1 MQSLEWYV
9 RRLRSMSPAEVAW
22 RVSTSA
28 RGALDRGRY
37 ALGAVP
43 AAARRFGASAALGQA
58 PPFRIP
64 GTPPQGD
71 AAAGWAASLAAAA
84 DDIAGHRLSFF
95 NLESHFLGD
104 PIDWHR
110 DHWLNKSAPVA
121 YAPSID
127 YRDTR
132 EAGDCKLVWEPN
144 RHHQLVILAR
154 AWRTG
159 GARRHADAVLAQL
172 DSWLQANPFGAGMN
186 WRSSLELGIRLINWV
201 WALDLIRDAGP
212 IDADLRR
219 RLLES
224 IYLHCWT
231 NARSYSRGS
240 SANNH
245 LIGEAAGV
253 YVATAYF
260 PGMPGAARWRA
271 EAREILIRELQRQSY
286 PSGCTREQ
294 AIGYQM
300 FVLEFYVFCGL
311 IGRWS
316 GEEFPPEYWQR
327 VEQMITFLGEL
338 VEGGDSLPFFG
349 DADDGYVLNLGRT
362 PRDPRDLLCIG
373 AILFRRPELKAAA
386 GGYREPAW
394 WLFGADGARDFA
406 ALAAPASA
414 PLPSRAYA
422 DAGYYLLQCGERDSR
437 NRISVLF
444 DCGEHGL
451 GSIAAHGHADSLSFA
466 LRAFGSDVFVDPG
479 TYDYFTYPAWRSHFR
494 STRAHNTVEID
505 GVDQSTMLGP
515 FMWGQRATGRCVDW
529 QEGVSGASVTGEH
542 DGYTRLPAPTTHR
555 RTLRLDCAA
564 RTLSIRD
571 EITSAG
577 AHDVV
582 LHFQLAETC
591 VIDALDGTRCEIRV
605 GRNRLTLTVDPVLQL
620 VRLPSGD
627 NPIQGWVSRGYH
639 RKLPAPLLAARA
651 RTQGNASFDCEIR
664 VHPAAD

>member
-1 MQSLEWYV
+1 MQSFEWYV
-9 RRLRSMSPAEVAW
+9 RRLRSMSPAEIAW
-22 RVSTSA
+22 RVSTAA

-43 AAARRFGASAALGQA
+43 RAARRFGASAALEHT

-64 GTPPQGD
+64 GAPPRC
-71 AAAGWAASLAAAA
+71 AAAA
-84 DDIAGHRLSFF
+84 DWAAALAATASDIVAYRLSFF

-110 DHWLNKSAPVA
+110 DHWLNKSAPVR

-144 RHHQLVILAR
+144 RHHQLVVLAR
-154 AWRTG
+154 AWRTTG
-159 GARRHADAVLAQL
+159 ERRYADAVLAQL
-172 DSWLQANPFGAGMN
+172 DSWLRANPFGAGMN

-212 IDADLRR
+212 IDPDLRR

-240 SANNH
+240 SSNNH

-260 PGMPGAARWRA
+260 PDMPGAARWRS
-271 EAREILIRELQRQSY
+271 EARAILMRELLRQSY

-311 IGRWS
+311 VGRWS
-316 GEEFPPEYWQR
+316 GEDFPPEYWQR
-327 VEQMITFLGEL
+327 VEQMIAFLGEL
-338 VEGGDSLPFFG
+338 IVGGDSLPFFG

-362 PRDPRDLLCIG
+362 ARDPRDLLCIG
-373 AILFRRPELKAAA
+373 AILFRRPDLKAAA

-394 WLFGADGARDFA
+394 WLFGTDGARAFE
-406 ALAAPASA
+406 ALPTPAPA
-414 PLPSRAYA
+414 PLASHAYA
-422 DAGYYLLQCGERDSR
+422 DAGYYLLQCGERGGA

-451 GSIAAHGHADSLSFA
+451 GAIAAHGHADSLSFA
-466 LRAFGSDVFVDPG
+466 LRAFGTDVFVDPG
-479 TYDYFTYPAWRSHFR
+479 TYDYFTYPAWRSYFR

-515 FMWGQRATGRCVDW
+515 FMWGQRATSRCVDW
-529 QEGVSGASVTGEH
+529 RANAAETVVTGEH
-542 DGYTRLPAPTTHR
+542 DGYARLAAPATHR
-555 RTLRLDCAA
+555 RTLRLDAA
-564 RTLSIRD
+564 TRTLAIRD
-571 EITSAG
+571 EITSTG
-577 AHDVV
+577 AHDIA
-582 LHFQLAETC
+582 LHFQLAESCT
-591 VIDALDGTRCEIRV
+591 IEALRGNRCEIRI
-605 GRNRLTLTVDPVLQL
+605 GGNRVTLTVDPTLQL
-620 VRLPSGD
+620 ALLPSGD
-627 NPIQGWVSRGYH
+627 NPIRGWVSRGYH
-639 RKLPAPLLAARA
+639 RKASAPLLAARA
-651 RTQGNASFDCEIR
+651 RTSGNAGFNCEI
-664 VHPAAD
+664 HIDAAAD